1 MKVRLTRNYTPPPEW
16 GQFPYGAG
24 LIVTGQLAQWAL
36 KDGAGVPVEPDL
48 DRKVEAPPEIK
59 ATDDRPR
66 RGRPR
71 KMEAA

>member
-24 LIVTGQLAQWAL
+24 LIVTGQLAEWAL
-36 KDGAGVPVEPDL
+36 KDGAGVIVGPELENKVVAPDEM
-48 DRKVEAPPEIK
+48 K
-59 ATDDRPR
+59 R

-71 KMEAA
+71 KTEAA